1 VKFPR
6 RPARPHKALEL
17 TALLDVIFI
26 LLIFFMLNAQIEHRQ
41 GLSLQLPAA
50 SQTQAL
56 LEQHI
61 EISLNSLNQISV
73 ENRQFGLGELK
84 AWLEEK
90 DRNTPILIQG
100 DQDASY
106 GKALAIFDLL
116 QSLGYR
122 QVALG
127 TVPPRL

>member
-1 VKFPR
+1 
-6 RPARPHKALEL
+6 
-17 TALLDVIFI
+17 VIFI